1 MLWESAVGR
10 VVVRVAG
17 SVRKDRPMTHRTT
30 YRKGPVLL
38 RGSQIPTETTDARL
52 LSSGDGTDWLHSDP
66 WRVLRIQ
73 SEFVEGFGALAEIG
87 PAISVFGSARTRPQ
101 DPAYHLAEQI
111 GAGLAREGYA
121 VMTGGG
127 PGVMEAVNKGAHE
140 AGGVSVGLG
149 IELPLEQGMNE
160 YVDLGV
166 NFRYFFA
173 RKTMFVKYSD
183 GFVVMPGG
191 FGTMDEL
198 FEALTLVQTQKVA
211 GFPVALVDSSFWA
224 GLLDWMR
231 GTLVGAGVISPGDVD
246 LVTVVDTAE
255 DAVGY
260 VVGAA
265 RRLRAERSRTRGG
278 TDL

>member
-1 MLWESAVGR
+1 ML
-10 VVVRVAG
+10 
-17 SVRKDRPMTHRTT
+17 
-30 YRKGPVLL
+30 
-38 RGSQIPTETTDARL
+38 
-52 LSSGDGTDWLHSDP
+52 
-66 WRVLRIQ
+66 
-73 SEFVEGFGALAEIG
+73 
-87 PAISVFGSARTRPQ
+87 
-101 DPAYHLAEQI
+101 
-111 GAGLAREGYA
+111 
-121 VMTGGG
+121 
-127 PGVMEAVNKGAHE
+127 
-140 AGGVSVGLG
+140 
-149 IELPLEQGMNE
+149 
-160 YVDLGV
+160 
-166 NFRYFFA
+166 FRS
-173 RKTMFVKYSD
+173 YSD
-183 GFVVMPGG
+183 GFIVMPGG